1 LAFFRGI
8 FIKRRITMKYAA
20 NNPRAGGDSSCPVHG
35 DDVFELPSAKRRRA
49 LRRVD
54 LLIGASLALLPAFL
68 PMQAEA
74 TDLYVSGGGGGTG
87 SGGPG
92 DSGPHAGKAARSAGG
107 AAYVGD
113 GTNSAG
119 DSTDGTQG
127 NSAVAGIG
135 LVENIPPEWK
145 ATAENGHIYNS
156 HEDFRGGSASLS
168 VQGDIS
174 GYDRIFISGGAG
186 GQASSGH
193 TGFRGGA
200 ASFIV
205 TGSLSVSELVLTKAR
220 DGNSSVCSGCPLEH
234 AGPLTVD
241 VGTLDVTTQNTILT
255 LDRTLTGTNADS
267 VIFHTIELGG
277 GRFLTV
283 NALNGGAFDFETLNV
298 RGANA
303 HYAGN
308 LDATGRAL
316 NFYLPDTM
324 KAGETM
330 LGVSNNANITNS
342 TVNVGINGAS
352 SPLQPGDAV
361 VLIDA
366 DTLTGEPANTTA
378 NGAGMQG
385 VTLRYEFDL
394 LTQGNQLLARVARI
408 QTNPEARTLPKSF
421 LGGAVFVSEGGDL
434 ITWHGTVQAFTAA
447 DGTPQA
453 GSGAFGAVSLGAT
466 NYDTGSHGVEVDGA
480 HLLSGVG
487 TSWLGTA
494 SRLNLGAFFEAG
506 EGRYDSGDAANPANG
521 KTRYYGLGALGRGD
535 FDGGTYW
542 EASVRAGRME
552 NELSGVISNTAVK
565 FDSKSFYAGVHA
577 GVGHIWQLSD
587 QTRLDASLKYL
598 WLRQNGDKTRLSSGE
613 PLRFEAVNSHRLRLG
628 ARLSNAITRRASL
641 YAGAAWEY
649 EFDGKSVA
657 KSHTYQLEAPD
668 LKGGTGIGEAGFT
681 LRPLAGAPLSVDVG
695 IKYSAGV
702 RDGIAGVTHLKYV
715 F

>member
-1 LAFFRGI
+1 
-8 FIKRRITMKYAA
+8 MKYAA
-20 NNPRAGGDSSCPVHG
+20 TNPRACGDSSCPVHG
-35 DDVFELPSAKRRRA
+35 DDVFELHPAKRKRG

-68 PMQAEA
+68 PMQADADE
-74 TDLYVSGGGGGTG
+74 LFISGGGGGYGSPAVSTG
-87 SGGPG
+87 
-92 DSGPHAGKAARSAGG
+92 GPHAGSGANSAGG
-107 AAYVGD
+107 PAYVGD
-113 GTNSAG
+113 GTNSAEN
-119 DSTDGTQG
+119 STKGTAETG
-127 NSAVAGIG
+127 V
-135 LVENIPPEWK
+135 VENIPPGS
-145 ATAENGHIYNS
+145 TAIAEDGHTDNINN
-156 HEDFRGGSASLS
+156 DIRGGSASLT
-168 VQGDIS
+168 VQGDLS
-174 GYDRIFISGGAG
+174 GYDRITVTSGNGSYSIGQSNYRSNLDG
-186 GQASSGH
+186 GN
-193 TGFRGGA
+193 

-205 TGSLSVSELVLTKAR
+205 VGSLSISELVLTKPAKA
-220 DGNSSVCSGCPLEH
+220 DCACIYGN
-234 AGPLTVD
+234 AGALTVD

-255 LDRTLTGTNADS
+255 LDHTLTGENPDT

-277 GRFLTV
+277 GRILTV
-283 NALNGGAFDFETLNV
+283 NALNDGTFDFETLNV
-298 RGANA
+298 RGMNA
-303 HYAGN
+303 SYVGN
-308 LDATGRAL
+308 LDAAGRAL

-330 LGVSNNANITNS
+330 LRVSDNANITNS

-352 SPLQPGDAV
+352 SPLQPGDTV

-366 DTLTGEPANTTA
+366 DTLTGEPANATA

-394 LTQGNQLLARVARI
+394 LTQGNQLLANIARI
-408 QTNPEARTLPKSF
+408 QANPKARTLPKSF
-421 LGGAVFVSEGGDL
+421 LGGAVFVSEGSDL

-447 DGTPQA
+447 DGAPQA
-453 GSGAFGAVSLGAT
+453 GSGAFGAISLGAT
-466 NYDTGSHGVEVDGA
+466 SYDAGSHSVEVDGA
-480 HLLSGVG
+480 HLLSGMG
-487 TSWLGTA
+487 TSWQGA
-494 SRLNLGAFFEAG
+494 AGRLNLGAFFEAG
-506 EGRYDSGDAANPANG
+506 EGRYDSGDAANPADG

-552 NELSGVISNTAVK
+552 NELSGVISNTAVT
-565 FDSKSFYAGVHA
+565 FDSKSLYVGAHA
-577 GVGHIWQLSD
+577 GVGHIWQLSG

-628 ARLSNAITRRASL
+628 ARLSNAITQRASL

-649 EFDGKSVA
+649 EFDGKSRV

-702 RDGIAGVTHLKYV
+702 RDGITGAMHLKYI